1 MRFLSIELMLD
12 WVRTVPIATVSSSL
26 AFEIAC
32 GFLTGKQWKSGG
44 QASDSL
50 RDLSPAEYLVAKA
63 RQFKFYPVKRMI
75 RGLGAE
81 TISTYSQTLNG

>member
-1 MRFLSIELMLD
+1 LSIELMLD

-63 RQFKFYPVKRMI
+63 RQFAASGEW
-75 RGLGAE
+75 RGGYVGRLDRFVE
-81 TISTYSQTLNG
+81 RV